1 MKQGFFSG
9 WLEVQLNVLA
19 KALAMS
25 KVPDIMP
32 VTDLR
37 QDAAAA
43 LKRVRASRRPLVI
56 TQRGRAAA
64 VMLSVEAYEHAE
76 HERQLL
82 RLLARGEREIV
93 RGKGHDLNDVLAEA
107 DDLLAED

>member
-1 MKQGFFSG
+1 MP
-9 WLEVQLNVLA
+9 
-19 KALAMS
+19 
-25 KVPDIMP
+25 KVPDIIP

-43 LKRVRASRRPLVI
+43 LKRVRASKQPLVI

-64 VMLSVEAYEHAE
+64 VMLSLEAYERAE

-82 RLLARGEREIV
+82 RLLARGGKEIAA
-93 RGKGHDLNDVLAEA
+93 GQGYDLEEVLDEA
-107 DDLLAED
+107 DALLARA

>member
-1 MKQGFFSG
+1 MPKI
-9 WLEVQLNVLA
+9 
-19 KALAMS
+19 
-25 KVPDIMP
+25 PDIMP

-43 LKRVRASRRPLVI
+43 LKRVRTSKQPLVI

-64 VMLSVEAYEHAE
+64 VILSVEAYERGE

-82 RLLARGEREIV
+82 RLLARGEKEIAA
-93 RGKGHDLNDVLAEA
+93 GQGFDLDEVMDEA
-107 DDLLAED
+107 DALLARASK